1 MRRKQISLP
10 YDILIRVNLLANL
23 GTSTWMFIA
32 VTDLRNQYVTY
43 ISLDDQAQT
52 YQVKKKEMGQMKSVA
67 MA

>member
-1 MRRKQISLP
+1 
-10 YDILIRVNLLANL
+10 
-23 GTSTWMFIA
+23 MFIA